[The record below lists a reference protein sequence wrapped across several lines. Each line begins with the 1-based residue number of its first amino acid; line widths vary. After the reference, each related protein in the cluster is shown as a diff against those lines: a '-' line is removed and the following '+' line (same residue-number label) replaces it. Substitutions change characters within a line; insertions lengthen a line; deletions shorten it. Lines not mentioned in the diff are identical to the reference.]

1 MSRPIYLVRS
11 SYGSPP
17 VLNRRRSGS
26 KRRLE
31 WADLTVSGTP
41 LNDTTPVRWRDAF
54 GDWEGQAG
62 ADVQGVTI
70 TRILGDVAWT
80 VPNTV
85 AQEYHWLTMGF
96 EVANASDNYELTMPQ
111 RVHRLSDPYRDWMY
125 YAVCLLT
132 RQLRTSLSP
141 AGWRVGLLTS
151 LTSRSSRSVA
161 SMSSLSRSSS
171 GMASLVPP
179 RSARATSTHVRAL
192 SHPLHEALARP

>member
-1 MSRPIYLVRS
+1 MARRRYS
-11 SYGSPP
+11 
-17 VLNRRRSGS
+17 NRRRSGS

-125 YAVCLLT
+125 YRRLPTYTAAADIPVAGRVEGWPSHKFDLEIKSKRRFDELS
-132 RQLRTSLSP
+132 QSLFFWYGFP
-141 AGWRVGLLTS
+141 GATQIGEGNEY
-151 LTSRSSRSVA
+151 
-161 SMSSLSRSSS
+161 SMYAHFRILY
-171 GMASLVPP
+171 MKP
-179 RSARATSTHVRAL
+179 
-192 SHPLHEALARP
+192 